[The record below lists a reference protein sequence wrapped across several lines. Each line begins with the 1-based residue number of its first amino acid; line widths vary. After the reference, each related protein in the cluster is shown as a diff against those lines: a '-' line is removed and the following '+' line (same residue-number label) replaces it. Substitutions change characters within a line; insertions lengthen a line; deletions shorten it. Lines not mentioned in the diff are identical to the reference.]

1 MIQNNTGQT
10 LDHFAFSYDYND
22 KITWS
27 VLWYAPNFLM
37 GWNIHCEFIIL
48 AIKSNYLLSLK

>member
-27 VLWYAPNFLM
+27 VLWYATNFLM

-48 AIKSNYLLSLK
+48 AIY